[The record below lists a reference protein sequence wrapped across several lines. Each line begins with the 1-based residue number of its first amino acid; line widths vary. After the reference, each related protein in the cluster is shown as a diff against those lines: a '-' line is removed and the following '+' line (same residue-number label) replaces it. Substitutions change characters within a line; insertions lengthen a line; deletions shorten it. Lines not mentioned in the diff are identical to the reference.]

1 MVEEKKVKAKVIET
15 GKILLVENIKKT
27 LLFVF
32 EKRSLIKQQLPL
44 CSSYNSWEVRNG
56 GVACSL
62 LKLAADKPRPLL
74 QNSLVGSIYVTTY
87 DTYRYLVV
95 NFTVN
100 YPKRGLT
107 TI

>member
-1 MVEEKKVKAKVIET
+1 MLIFLYICTCAACDNVRNVSIYEGAKT
-15 GKILLVENIKKT
+15 K
-27 LLFVF
+27 
-32 EKRSLIKQQLPL
+32 
-44 CSSYNSWEVRNG
+44 EVCNG